1 MSTQKRVDHAAVSIR
16 NGASPTTDAEKQY
29 AEWLHGKDVPL
40 DYEIAFS
47 TYEDS
52 SKREKLDSLLMGSCP
67 DEVLEKALHFPAVSV
82 QVYKELFFDL
92 SVLHTD
98 LDKLVFA
105 ENYYG
110 KNVPAVDNYVLRGF
124 NQGYTVLLL
133 QYCNMVPTQAEALE
147 ILKRVFAGA
156 IFKATSVN
164 YTAMASGVDRRAIE
178 HCQLALKI
186 LDTMDNL
193 KSDTEDT
200 TANYVKFVSVLK
212 DTGSVPKDF
221 DPANII

>member
-1 MSTQKRVDHAAVSIR
+1 MSRVYLVNHAAIDIK
-16 NGASPTTDAEKQY
+16 NGTPPVTEAEKQY
-29 AEWLHGKDVPL
+29 AAWLQDKPVPL
-40 DYEIAFS
+40 EYDIAFS

-52 SKREKLDSLLMGSCP
+52 SKREKLDSLLIGNCP

-82 QVYKELFFDL
+82 QAYKELFFDL

-98 LDKLVFA
+98 LDNLVFA

-193 KSDTEDT
+193 KSDAEDT